1 MANEATGSGA
11 FDPMNSF
18 RQMRDAYLDVWAK
31 TMVDTVNTE
40 AYAKAT
46 GNMLDT
52 YLALSSPFREAVEK
66 GLLQALQQLNLPSRV
81 DFMGL
86 AERLT
91 NVEMRLDDMDAKLDR
106 IEGLLSKPASSP
118 RRRAA
123 ATATRANRS
132 RQASRR
138 KRTK

>member
-1 MANEATGSGA
+1 MANDPTSNGA
-11 FDPMNSF
+11 QFDPMGTL

-31 TMVDTVNTE
+31 TMVDTVNSE

-46 GNMLDT
+46 GSMLDG
-52 YLALSSPFREAVEK
+52 YLAVSAPFRETVEK
-66 GLLQALQQLNLPSRV
+66 AMLQALQQLSMPSRA
-81 DFMGL
+81 DFIGL

-106 IEGLLSKPASSP
+106 IMEGKISKP
-118 RRRAA
+118 
-123 ATATRANRS
+123 ATATRRRTDAPRG
-132 RQASRR
+132 RR